1 MLVDHAG
8 VGGVGEVWQ
17 GNRGER
23 MAERDVSSTAG
34 RTNPPAREHLGGVEK
49 PVEDSVPPTFLQS
62 RHTPIQV
69 QVGSP

>member
-8 VGGVGEVWQ
+8 VAGVGEVWQ

-23 MAERDVSSTAG
+23 IAERDVSS
-34 RTNPPAREHLGGVEK
+34 EK